1 MNRSITTVVAVAL
14 LAAASM
20 TGAAGRAAATGTTT
34 YYVSL
39 GDSAAA
45 GFQPDGNGHRGYAD
59 QLYHRVQARSEGL
72 RLLKLGCL
80 GETAES
86 LISGVESFCTYP
98 AGSQLDEATSFLEA
112 HAGRIAFIT
121 INVGSNDLL
130 NACLD
135 DETGRIPAACAERTM
150 PPVQANLAKIIDALQ
165 AAAPGVP
172 IAGMSYWDPFL
183 GFWVQGLDG
192 PALARGDSRA
202 MRIMN
207 AALVNT
213 YDNANVLVADV
224 AGPASFDTA
233 NFTGSVES
241 RWGPLPINVA
251 NACRWT
257 WFCTGPPLGPD
268 PHPTTVGY
276 GIIADAFEAVLPV

>member
-1 MNRSITTVVAVAL
+1 MSRFATAVVTTVLCTAAVAGTAGP
-14 LAAASM
+14 AAAES
-20 TGAAGRAAATGTTT
+20 TT

-45 GFQPDGNGHRGYAD
+45 GFQPNGHMDRGYAD
-59 QLYHRVQARSEGL
+59 QLAHRLRSRIPGL
-72 RLLKLGCL
+72 RLVKLGCP
-80 GETAES
+80 GETADS
-86 LISGVESFCTYP
+86 LITGFHSPCSYP
-98 AGSQLDEATSFLEA
+98 SGSQLAEAIDFLQE
-112 HAGRIAFIT
+112 HAGDISFIT

-130 NACLD
+130 NVCLD
-135 DETGRIPAACAERTM
+135 EETGRIPAACAQRTM
-150 PPVQANLAKIIDALQ
+150 PPVQADLAKIIDAVHS
-165 AAAPGVP
+165 AAPGVP

-183 GFWVQGLDG
+183 GFWIQGPDG

-207 AALVNT
+207 AALVDT
-213 YDNANVLVADV
+213 YEAGGTLVADV
-224 AGPASFDTA
+224 AAPEYFDTA
-233 NFTGSVES
+233 NFTGSIES

-257 WFCTGPPLGPD
+257 WFCKGPPLAPD